1 MEWGTMADI
10 RTQLNSAL
18 HDRYVL
24 DREIGRGGMA
34 TVYLARDLK
43 HARPVAL
50 KVLHAELAA
59 TLGPDR
65 FVREVQ
71 LTARLQHPHIL
82 PVHDSG
88 EAAGQLWYTMPFV
101 EGESLRDRLKREGQ
115 LPLGEALQI
124 ARDVLAALAYAHGRG
139 IIHRDIKPENIL
151 LETGEAVV
159 ADFGIARAI
168 NAAGAERLTQT
179 GLAVG
184 TPAYMSPEQAAA
196 GAELDG
202 RSDLYSVGC
211 VLYEVLAGEP
221 PYTGPTP
228 QAVMAK
234 RSLEPVPH
242 LSTMRDTVPE
252 AVERAVTKALAKVPA
267 DRFAT
272 AAEFAQALHAPPSS
286 VPAQRPHSARRPRR
300 EVALVMLGALLLLVG
315 LGSLWLGRRSFLT
328 SRAGAHP
335 IESLAVLPLDNL
347 SGDPQQEYFADGMTE
362 ELIEN
367 LSTISTL
374 RVISRRSVMQYKSV
388 RKPLPEIARAL
399 HVDAVVEG
407 TVLRA
412 GDRVRITAQL
422 LEAATDRHL
431 WAGSYERELRDVLAL
446 QGEVAQLV
454 AREVASK
461 LSPGEQARLASH
473 HAVDPAAYQAYL
485 MGRYFWN
492 TKTEEGLAKS
502 IGYFHEAIEKDSTY
516 APAHAAVAD
525 YYNALPFYSRVAPE
539 DAFPK
544 AKAAALR
551 ALALDETLAEA
562 HAALAFVRA
571 YYEWDWAA
579 AEREFQRAIALRPS
593 AAGVHFSY
601 SRFLASTG
609 RHAEAM
615 SELKRAQAQDPLS
628 LGLKANEGM
637 VLYFA
642 GEYDQAIQRLRGT
655 LELDSTHAV
664 AHWGL
669 GMALEQKAMFREAAQ
684 EIQKAID
691 LAGPDPNFQASLG
704 HVYAALGRTQEV
716 RKLLHQLAEE
726 AQQSYVS
733 PYHAA
738 VLYAGLGESDKA
750 FERLDQA
757 ARERSTLLVYLRKD
771 PRLKNLRPDPRFQA
785 LLRRIGLPGG

>member
-1 MEWGTMADI
+1 MADI
-10 RTQLNSAL
+10 LTQLNAAL
-18 HDRYVL
+18 RNRYVL
-24 DREIGRGGMA
+24 EREIGRGGMA

-50 KVLHAELAA
+50 KVLHPELAA

-88 EAAGQLWYTMPFV
+88 ESAGQLWYTMPFV

-115 LPLGEALQI
+115 LPLDDALRI

-151 LETGEAVV
+151 LEAGEAVV

-168 NAAGAERLTQT
+168 SAAGAERLTQT

-184 TPAYMSPEQAAA
+184 TPTYMSPEQAAA

-211 VLYEVLAGEP
+211 VLYEILAGEP

-234 RSLEPVPH
+234 RFLEPVPH

-252 AVERAVTKALAKVPA
+252 AVERAVTKALAKLPA

-272 AAEFAQALHAPPSS
+272 AAEFALALHAPPSP
-286 VPAQRPHSARRPRR
+286 VPAQRPHPARRPRR
-300 EVALVMLGALLLLVG
+300 EVALVLLGALLLLVG
-315 LGSLWLGRRSFLT
+315 LGSLWLGRRSFLS

-454 AREVASK
+454 AREVAGK
-461 LSPGEQARLASH
+461 LSPGEQVRLASH
-473 HAVDPAAYQAYL
+473 RAVDPAAYQAYL

-669 GMALEQKAMFREAAQ
+669 GMALEQKAMFREAAR

-704 HVYAALGRTQEV
+704 HVYAAMGRTQEV

>member
-1 MEWGTMADI
+1 MIYGTASELAD
-10 RTQLNSAL
+10 AL
-18 HDRYVL
+18 RDRYL
-24 DREIGRGGMA
+24 IERELGRGGMA

-43 HARPVAL
+43 HDRLVAL
-50 KVLHAELAA
+50 KVIHPELAA
-59 TLGPDR
+59 TLGPER
-65 FVREVQ
+65 FLREVQ

-88 EAAGQLWYTMPFV
+88 EAAGRLWYTMPFV
-101 EGESLRDRLKREGQ
+101 EGESLRDRLNRERQ
-115 LPLGEALQI
+115 LSLDEALQI
-124 ARDVLAALAYAHGRG
+124 ASDVLAALAYAHSRG
-139 IIHRDIKPENIL
+139 VIHRDIKPENIL
-151 LETGEAVV
+151 LEAGEAVV

-168 NAAGAERLTQT
+168 SAAGAEHLTQT
-179 GLAVG
+179 GMAVG

-196 GAELDG
+196 GTALDG

-211 VLYEVLAGEP
+211 VLYEILAGEP

-234 RSLEPVPH
+234 RFLEPVPH
-242 LSTMRDTVPE
+242 LRTMRESVSE

-267 DRFAT
+267 DRFGT
-272 AAEFAQALHAPPSS
+272 AAEFAEALHAPP
-286 VPAQRPHSARRPRR
+286 PARRARR
-300 EVALVMLGALLLLVG
+300 EVPLLAFGALVVLLG
-315 LGSLWLGRRSFLT
+315 LGSLWLGRRSFFP
-328 SRAGAHP
+328 SRGGTHP

-362 ELIEN
+362 ALIGN

-374 RVISRRSVMQYKSV
+374 RVISRRSVMQYKSA

-431 WAGSYERELRDVLAL
+431 WAGSYERELRDVLVL

-454 AREVASK
+454 AHEVASK
-461 LSPGEQARLASH
+461 LSPGEQVRLATHRS
-473 HAVDPAAYQAYL
+473 VDPAAYQAYL

-492 TKTEEGLAKS
+492 TRTEEGLAKA
-502 IGYFHEAIEKDSTY
+502 IGYFRQAIEKDSTY
-516 APAHAAVAD
+516 APAHTAVAD
-525 YYNALPFYSRVAPE
+525 YYNALPFYSRVAPSE
-539 DAFPK
+539 AFPQ

-562 HAALAFVRA
+562 HAALAFVKA

-579 AEREFQRAIALRPS
+579 AELEFQRALALNPS
-593 AAGVHFSY
+593 DAGVHFSY

-609 RHAEAM
+609 RHPEAM
-615 SELKRAQAQDPLS
+615 AELRRAQVLDPLS
-628 LGLKANEGM
+628 IGLKANEGM

-642 GEYDQAIQRLRGT
+642 GEYDQAIQQLRRT

-669 GMALEQKAMFREAAQ
+669 GMALEQKAMFREAAR

-691 LAGPDPNFQASLG
+691 VAGPDPNFLASLG
-704 HVYAALGRTQEV
+704 HVYASLGRTAEV

-750 FERLDQA
+750 FEQLDQA

-771 PRLKNLRPDPRFQA
+771 PRLKTLRPDPRFQA
-785 LLRRIGLPGG
+785 LLARIGLPGG

>member
-1 MEWGTMADI
+1 VIYGTASELAD
-10 RTQLNSAL
+10 AL
-18 HDRYVL
+18 RDRYL
-24 DREIGRGGMA
+24 IERELGRGGMA

-43 HARPVAL
+43 HDRLVAL
-50 KVLHAELAA
+50 KVIHPELAA
-59 TLGPDR
+59 TLGPER
-65 FVREVQ
+65 FLREVQ

-88 EAAGQLWYTMPFV
+88 EAAGRLWYTMPFV
-101 EGESLRDRLKREGQ
+101 EGESLRDRLNRERQ
-115 LPLGEALQI
+115 LSLDEALQI
-124 ARDVLAALAYAHGRG
+124 GRDVLAALAYAHSRG
-139 IIHRDIKPENIL
+139 VIHRDIKPENIL
-151 LETGEAVV
+151 LEAGEAVV

-168 NAAGAERLTQT
+168 SAAGSEHLTQT
-179 GLAVG
+179 GMAVG

-196 GAELDG
+196 GTALDG

-211 VLYEVLAGEP
+211 VLYEILAGEP

-234 RSLEPVPH
+234 RFLEPVPH
-242 LSTMRDTVPE
+242 LRTMRDTVPE

-267 DRFAT
+267 DRYAT
-272 AAEFAQALHAPPSS
+272 ATEFAEALQTLSPPL
-286 VPAQRPHSARRPRR
+286 AGQRPPPVRRARR
-300 EVALVMLGALLLLVG
+300 EVPLLAFGLLVVLLG
-315 LGSLWLGRRSFLT
+315 LGSLWLGRRSFFP
-328 SRAGAHP
+328 SRAGAHS

-362 ELIEN
+362 ALIGD

-374 RVISRRSVMQYKSV
+374 RVISRRSVMQYKSA

-431 WAGSYERELRDVLAL
+431 WSGTYQREMKDVLSL

-454 AREVASK
+454 AQEVASK
-461 LSPGEQARLASH
+461 LSAGEQVRLAAH
-473 HAVDPAAYQAYL
+473 RPVDPAAYEAYL
-485 MGRYFWN
+485 EGRYFWN
-492 TKTEEGLAKS
+492 TRTEEGLAKA
-502 IGYFHEAIEKDSTY
+502 IGYFRQAIEKDSSY
-516 APAHAAVAD
+516 APAHTAVAD
-525 YYNALPFYSRVAPE
+525 YYNALPFYSRVAPSE
-539 DAFPK
+539 AFPQ

-551 ALALDETLAEA
+551 ALALDGTLAEA
-562 HAALAFVRA
+562 HAALAFVKA
-571 YYEWDWAA
+571 YYEWDWAG
-579 AEREFQRAIALRPS
+579 AEQEFQRALTLRPS
-593 AAGVHFSY
+593 DAGVHFSY
-601 SRFLASTG
+601 SRYLASTG
-609 RHAEAM
+609 RHPEAM
-615 SELKRAQAQDPLS
+615 AELRRAQVLDPLS
-628 LGLKANEGM
+628 IGLKANEGM
-637 VLYFA
+637 VLYFN
-642 GEYDQAIQRLRGT
+642 GEYDQAIQLLRKT

-669 GMALEQKAMFREAAQ
+669 GMALEQKAMFPEAAR

-691 LAGPDPNFQASLG
+691 VEGPDPNFLSSLG
-704 HVYAALGRTQEV
+704 HVYAAMGRTAEV
-716 RKLLHQLAEE
+716 RKLLQRLAEE
-726 AQQSYVS
+726 AQRSYVS

-750 FERLDQA
+750 FEQLDQA

-771 PRLKNLRPDPRFQA
+771 PRLKTLRRDRRFQA
-785 LLRRIGLPGG
+785 LLARIGLPGD